1 MLHKYLDPKNDV
13 AFRKIFGTEKNKDI
27 LIHFLNDMAMFKDR
41 PQIKS
46 ISFLKTI
53 QDPEI
58 AAKKTSIVDILCK
71 DAKDRQYIVEMQ
83 IAPEKGFVQRAQY
96 NAAKAYINQADVGHK
111 YHNLREVVFLAITRF
126 KMFPHRKNFKSDHI
140 ILEKETHDHDLTHL
154 AFSFLELPKFKKK
167 IDQLENI
174 IDKWMYFFKHGEETT
189 EADLAK
195 IIGNDPIIE
204 RAYSELNRFAWSEE
218 ELLTYEQAEKY
229 EKDYLAS
236 MEYQFDE
243 GKAEG
248 KLEVAR
254 ELIVDGMAL
263 EKVSRVTGL
272 GMESVKKLAADVSRK
287 EG

>member
-1 MLHKYLDPKNDV
+1 
-13 AFRKIFGTEKNKDI
+13 
-27 LIHFLNDMAMFKDR
+27 
-41 PQIKS
+41 
-46 ISFLKTI
+46 
-53 QDPEI
+53 
-58 AAKKTSIVDILCK
+58 
-71 DAKDRQYIVEMQ
+71 
-83 IAPEKGFVQRAQY
+83 
-96 NAAKAYINQADVGHK
+96 
-111 YHNLREVVFLAITRF
+111 
-126 KMFPHRKNFKSDHI
+126 
-140 ILEKETHDHDLTHL
+140 LEKETHDHDLTHL